1 MTQLTIQGLTRRPW
15 FEGVNHDLSPG
26 EILVV
31 TGPSGSGKTLF
42 LRAIAD
48 LDPAEGGT
56 VTLGGE
62 DRASMEPSQW
72 RRQVIYV
79 HQSTSHLPG
88 TVGDNLDRVT
98 QLQRFTQHSR
108 KDPPPAIER
117 CPPRSMPVHQLSGGE
132 SQRLALARALS
143 LDPDVL
149 LLDEIT
155 SSQDKDTA
163 KHIENTL
170 VEWAAL
176 GRVILWVSH
185 DPQLAQRIGGKLF
198 SLPTSAV
205 EETTS

>member
-1 MTQLTIQGLTRRPW
+1 
-15 FEGVNHDLSPG
+15 
-26 EILVV
+26 
-31 TGPSGSGKTLF
+31 
-42 LRAIAD
+42 
-48 LDPAEGGT
+48 
-56 VTLGGE
+56 
-62 DRASMEPSQW
+62 
-72 RRQVIYV
+72 
-79 HQSTSHLPG
+79 
-88 TVGDNLDRVT
+88 
-98 QLQRFTQHSR
+98 
-108 KDPPPAIER
+108 
-117 CPPRSMPVHQLSGGE
+117 MPVHQLSGGE